1 MLLSMEAGDRESACR
16 STETA
21 ILEFSS
27 GNLPKLV
34 PWRDKERVGITVD
47 AEAGGEEDGVP
58 GDPAIHSNFIQLPDI
73 VRNEL
78 VYDAIIYRER
88 K

>member
-58 GDPAIHSNFIQLPDI
+58 GDPAEFLG
-73 VRNEL
+73 
-78 VYDAIIYRER
+78 YRFCPGEN
-88 K
+88 KVDEGVV